1 MPRPFIPVYWDPTA
15 KRILCDLPLTQPTGR
30 ARLRRE
36 GRPIAARQV
45 PLQADDMFE
54 WQIAYR
60 DEEGNPVE
68 LGEML
73 RIAVRERL
81 LDAHTLQEITHWVR
95 SQNKFFDEEFFIKT
109 EGTCEQF
116 AGFQVSWRKHP
127 VLIRDVEDGVRV
139 EIEIR
144 HRQRAVGFQAM
155 VFLLIALR
163 RCEPPNLI
171 ERRANPKELAQWA
184 PSLETIIGLIRAF
197 SVASRAY
204 REDMIRLL
212 EGR

>member
-1 MPRPFIPVYWDPTA
+1 MPRPFIPVRWDPTA
-15 KRILCDLPLTQPTGR
+15 RRILCDLPLTQPTGR
-30 ARLRRE
+30 VRLRRE

-73 RIAVRERL
+73 RIAVREQL
-81 LDAHTLQEITHWVR
+81 LDPHTLQEITHWAR
-95 SQNKFFDEEFFIKT
+95 AQNKFFDEQFLIEIEDT
-109 EGTCEQF
+109 LEQF
-116 AGFQVSWRKHP
+116 AGFRVSWRKHP

-171 ERRANPKELAQWA
+171 GRRANPKELAQWT
-184 PSLETIIGLIRAF
+184 PSPDAIMALIRAF
-197 SVASRAY
+197 SVASRAFQ
-204 REDMIRLL
+204 EDMIRLL

>member
-73 RIAVRERL
+73 LCGSVFR
-81 LDAHTLQEITHWVR
+81 
-95 SQNKFFDEEFFIKT
+95 
-109 EGTCEQF
+109 
-116 AGFQVSWRKHP
+116 
-127 VLIRDVEDGVRV
+127 RDPCIIEDG
-139 EIEIR
+139 
-144 HRQRAVGFQAM
+144 GSGLKPLLPKT
-155 VFLLIALR
+155 VF
-163 RCEPPNLI
+163 
-171 ERRANPKELAQWA
+171 
-184 PSLETIIGLIRAF
+184 S
-197 SVASRAY
+197 
-204 REDMIRLL
+204 
-212 EGR
+212 